1 MENIIISMIFTE
13 KEAKAIKKAFEEA
26 TLRKPPFLGEEGSGT
41 KKNLLIAEREMRGQA
56 MDNNNEFV
64 DYIKR
69 NPEAIKDNFRRKTT
83 VQCLED
89 YAEELARRRNFY
101 KGYTEEFNSF
111 DERIKE
117 IKKIVSLV
125 NEEIRLS
132 DVQKYFLGKERD
144 KS

>member
-1 MENIIISMIFTE
+1 MKKIMLSMFFTE
-13 KEAKAIKKAFEEA
+13 EEAKVMKKAFEQVFLEKPLFLEDEWKWSKEKTLDWWRRKEA
-26 TLRKPPFLGEEGSGT
+26 NME
-41 KKNLLIAEREMRGQA
+41 
-56 MDNNNEFV
+56 NNDEFV

-69 NPEAIKDNFRRKTT
+69 NPEAIKDNFRRKAT

-101 KGYTEEFNSF
+101 KGYTKEFNSL

-117 IKKIVSLV
+117 IGKIASLV

-132 DVQKYFLGKERD
+132 DVQKYFLGKEG
-144 KS
+144 